1 MLRKAE
7 ALFLG
12 SHTNKI
18 DAKGRIAAPAEFR
31 KALGGVPTMFICI
44 PSLTGPFLDCGGFD
58 LLERMQ
64 ARIDRM
70 DPYDPDR
77 DAMEIALMGRARKLP
92 IDKEGR
98 TILPKAFLEHAGL
111 DGEACFVGR
120 GAYFQIWNAEEVEDR
135 FAQAEKRARDARF
148 QLRDAPVAGGD
159 KGGAAA

>member
-1 MLRKAE
+1 MLRSAE

-31 KALGGVPTMFICI
+31 KALDLDAFSGFVCV
-44 PSLTGPFLDCGGFD
+44 PSLTGPFLDCGGLD
-58 LLERMQ
+58 LLARLQ
-64 ARIDRM
+64 ARIDSF

-92 IDKEGR
+92 LDKDGR
-98 TILPKAFLEHAGL
+98 TILPKVFVEHANL

-120 GAYFQIWNAEEVEDR
+120 GDYFQIWNVADIEER
-135 FAQAEKRARDARF
+135 FAQAAKRAKEARF
-148 QLRDAPVAGGD
+148 STKARPAPAE
-159 KGGAAA
+159 AAE